1 MGGPDPGIDGNIKIT
16 GVFGN
21 KVTFRIP
28 RYCAVNPPQSVDPGD
43 PYFIQGFLMTMDAIS
58 QAYKS
63 GITKTITA
71 YVKTESTDYSL
82 SGDVVDVTISAED
95 GVLPHLEIGDLYS
108 CHFINQY
115 PVE

>member
-1 MGGPDPGIDGNIKIT
+1 MGGPDPGIDGNIKILAV
-16 GVFGN
+16 GD

-28 RYCAVNPPQSVDPGD
+28 RYCAVNPPQSVDPGK
-43 PYFIQGFLMTMDAIS
+43 PYFIVGFLMTIDAIS

-63 GITKTITA
+63 GATKSFES
-71 YVKTESTDYSL
+71 YVKTEATNYTL
-82 SGDVVDVTISAED
+82 PGDVVDITISAED
-95 GVLPHLEIGDLYS
+95 GVLPHLEVGELYS